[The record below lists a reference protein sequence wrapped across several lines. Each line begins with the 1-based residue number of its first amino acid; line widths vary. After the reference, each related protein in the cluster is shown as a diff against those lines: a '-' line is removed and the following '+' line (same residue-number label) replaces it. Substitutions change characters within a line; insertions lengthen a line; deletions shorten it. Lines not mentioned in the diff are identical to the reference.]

1 MLSPFMNLNTMF
13 LFTMLQWPQ
22 SSRHNVTIYDVQSSH
37 KQSYSPPPDL
47 FEVTF

>member
-1 MLSPFMNLNTMF
+1 MLSPFMNLNTML

-37 KQSYSPPPDL
+37 IQSYRPPPDL
-47 FEVTF
+47 YVVSF